1 MSLSSFVIKFFIIK
15 WILKTT
21 DLECMIM
28 KNISIYPCDECG
40 FRAGDV
46 KESLE
51 HRESHREVGDER
63 RTLRSISSHMSYV
76 IEDEDLLVKDNSD
89 LDEDWD
95 LNQRQSVERIL
106 QEEDEDDEEFFFLQ
120 LQTM

>member
-1 MSLSSFVIKFFIIK
+1 
-15 WILKTT
+15 
-21 DLECMIM
+21 MI
-28 KNISIYPCDECG
+28 NVVLGPARY
-40 FRAGDV
+40 V

-106 QEEDEDDEEFFFLQ
+106 QEEDEDDEEFFFF
-120 LQTM
+120 TTANKVITK